1 MIKFLSSSAQIKSS
15 IFPIRCLYLIYH
27 HDLSN
32 VPCVNVNIEFARNYI
47 NIFNSKLK
55 SAKIA
60 NYSIKRKFSKL
71 TSNRIHPSIQVII
84 IIETRAP
91 LAAFFIR
98 FHNDWQCE
106 AGHKSVCLSAVCRRF
121 YTVGSLNDLDW
132 IQRCCQR
139 YCGHRL
145 VAQRT
150 VCMPAAHR
158 TTLCPSSFRASST
171 VPIRATFYNPF
182 SPRYRRCNATKTR
195 HQYLLTITSH
205 PDSKNS
211 LRQERLATSIS
222 FSIGYTR
229 STDGRFH
236 WKYHDERWD

>member
-1 MIKFLSSSAQIKSS
+1 M
-15 IFPIRCLYLIYH
+15 CECEY
-27 HDLSN
+27 N
-32 VPCVNVNIEFARNYI
+32 NIVARYYI
-47 NIFNSKLK
+47 NIFNSK

-71 TSNRIHPSIQVII
+71 TSNRIHPSIQVNNNWNAC
-84 IIETRAP
+84 TVSYFLRKVSW
-91 LAAFFIR
+91 F
-98 FHNDWQCE
+98 NDWQCE

-150 VCMPAAHR
+150 VCTPAAHR
-158 TTLCPSSFRASST
+158 TTLCPSSIRAST

-182 SPRYRRCNATKTR
+182 SPRYRRVTR
-195 HQYLLTITSH
+195 RKRHEYLLTITSH
-205 PDSKNS
+205 PDPWF
-211 LRQERLATSIS
+211 QEFTSAREMSNVDILFHRIHS
-222 FSIGYTR
+222 F
-229 STDGRFH
+229 
-236 WKYHDERWD
+236 KRW